1 MQTKRKPAKKQK
13 DRNTKPQTKPVTCR
27 GCFGASFG
35 DCDKCRKERR

>member
-1 MQTKRKPAKKQK
+1 MQTKQKQEKK
-13 DRNTKPQTKPVTCR
+13 DRKKTKPQTKTNCR